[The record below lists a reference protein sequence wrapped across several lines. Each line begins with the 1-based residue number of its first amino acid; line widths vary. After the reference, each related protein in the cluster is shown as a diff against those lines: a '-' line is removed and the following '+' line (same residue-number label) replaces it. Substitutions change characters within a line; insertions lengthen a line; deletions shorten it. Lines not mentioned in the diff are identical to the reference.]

1 MTEPTPHFPPTEAGE
16 EPAPHPPSQ
25 TEQTDPDLSTP
36 PPGLAKTVLERPSP
50 ADRVTVVETP
60 DAGAHKATELLPD
73 AWAAAAFLV
82 IWPGEQRER
91 RVAVETP
98 VTYIGRVP
106 GNQVLLDDTALSRHH
121 ARIVREGV
129 TYVLYD
135 QNSTNGTFVY
145 DDRSRQWER
154 VTRWPLS
161 NDTEIRIGRTLLRFK
176 LTPPG
181 R

>member
-1 MTEPTPHFPPTEAGE
+1 MTEPTPHPPPAEAGDE
-16 EPAPHPPSQ
+16 SALPTPSQ

-36 PPGLAKTVLERPSP
+36 PPIPEKTVLERPYP
-50 ADRVTVVETP
+50 ADRATVVETP
-60 DAGAHKATELLPD
+60 DERAYKATEWLPD
-73 AWAAAAFLV
+73 TWDVAAFLV
-82 IWPGEQRER
+82 IWPGQQRER
-91 RVAVETP
+91 RVAVEIP